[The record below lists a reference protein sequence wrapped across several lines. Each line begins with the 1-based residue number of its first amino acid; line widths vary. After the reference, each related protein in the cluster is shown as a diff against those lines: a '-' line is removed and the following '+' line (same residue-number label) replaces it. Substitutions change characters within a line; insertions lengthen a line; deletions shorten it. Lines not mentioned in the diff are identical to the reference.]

1 MAESLNGIRV
11 KNTYGFA
18 HLNESIEIDFPQI
31 SSGEMILF
39 DLKGK
44 KLMIEKFEGK
54 TSVLFKQLNIPSG
67 IYFLQIKTNK
77 ELKVV
82 KINK

>member
-1 MAESLNGIRV
+1 
-11 KNTYGFA
+11 
-18 HLNESIEIDFPQI
+18 
-31 SSGEMILF
+31 MILF

-54 TSVLFKQLNIPSG
+54 TSVLFTPLNIPSG

>member
-1 MAESLNGIRV
+1 MNNCIWQCFFSN
-11 KNTYGFA
+11 
-18 HLNESIEIDFPQI
+18 LNESIEIDFPQI

-54 TSVLFKQLNIPSG
+54 TSVLFTPLNIPSG